1 MFYFEN
7 NAESEAVR
15 LVLDLF
21 LIFEKA
27 LNNAKA
33 SGVQLRLITS

>member
-7 NAESEAVR
+7 NAENEAVR

-21 LIFEKA
+21 LFFEKA

-33 SGVQLRLITS
+33 SGEQLRLITS

>member
-7 NAESEAVR
+7 NAENEAVR

-21 LIFEKA
+21 LFFEKA

-33 SGVQLRLITS
+33 GGVQLRLITS